1 MAGCSKGFA
10 MKDSVFIF
18 SPSYQT
24 YQFHQ
29 DHPFNQ
35 LRVYVTYDLLNT
47 VGAFEPGETIA
58 PRAATETELE
68 LVDTG
73 DYIRAVQL
81 AGAGKPPG
89 SRKRKLRAWNGGYP
103 CFCRDA

>member
-1 MAGCSKGFA
+1 

-58 PRAATETELE
+58 PRAATETELK
-68 LVDTG
+68 LVHTG

-81 AGAGKPPG
+81 AGAESSRQPKAKTTGLERRIPLFLPGCMKPPPF
-89 SRKRKLRAWNGGYP
+89 W
-103 CFCRDA
+103 